1 MIEGFKIG
9 GVNGHPVAHGA
20 SQVFHLAPINLILL
34 EGVGVY
40 TGIDP
45 SGSLGYCIGSS
56 YIQCTEYRIIAL
68 RCLPGKR
75 RSLRDFYGCGE
86 WQTYDSN
93 DANGSVIVLKTPGQC
108 LVKLMYSESFT
119 DRE

>member
-9 GVNGHPVAHGA
+9 SVNGHPVAHGT
-20 SQVFHLAPINLILL
+20 SQVFHLIFINLILL

-45 SGSLGYCIGSS
+45 SGSLGYCVAA
-56 YIQCTEYRIIAL
+56 YNQCTEYRIIAL

-75 RSLRDFYGCGE
+75 RNLKDFYGGGE

-93 DANGSVIVLKTPGQC
+93 DANGSVIVLK
-108 LVKLMYSESFT
+108 
-119 DRE
+119 